1 MPGFMARLKSI
12 FGGSPNDVSIAAAAT
27 ITVPDH
33 AGWIDLTGTDTVTAL
48 KAAPYSRGRVV
59 FFHQSDSGTTTF
71 TNTNDTSTENEMDC
85 GGSNLALGQ
94 ADVAAFR
101 LKRNG
106 SWVKVFST
114 NN

>member
-1 MPGFMARLKSI
+1 MPGFMARLKGI
-12 FGGSPNDVSIAAAAT
+12 FGGSPDKVEIAAAAT

-48 KAAPYSRGRVV
+48 KASPYSTRRVV
-59 FFHQSDSGTTTF
+59 FFRQADSGTTTF
-71 TNTNDTSTENEMDC
+71 TNSNDPTTAFEMDC

-94 ADVAAFR
+94 NDVCAFR
-101 LKRNG
+101 FNG
-106 SWVKVFST
+106 DRTWVRVFST